1 MVKLFFK
8 KFFLTV
14 LFFVGFL
21 LIGATAAFL
30 WVLVLRNLFSEQIRF
45 YACIIIAGIIVL
57 KLAYDTRRD
66 SSPYKSAFLNSTDAI
81 SIPFWK
87 DFWATLRS
95 KENLIHTL
103 AFITLRFFIAL
114 PTGIRASS
122 SLWTLI
128 IGMIIL
134 LVHHGLMFAAGNT
147 LLWCV
152 VHRRWLRYRQYAN
165 YSTDRGD
172 SPHI

>member
-1 MVKLFFK
+1 MVKLYFK

-21 LIGATAAFL
+21 FTGFVVSFV
-30 WVLVLRNLFSEQIRF
+30 WHLVFRNLFSEQVRF
-45 YACIIIAGIIVL
+45 IVVTILAALVTL
-57 KLAYDTRRD
+57 KVAYDIRRD
-66 SSPYKSAFLNSTDAI
+66 RDAYKSEFLNSTDAI

-103 AFITLRFFIAL
+103 AFITLRFLTAL
-114 PTGIRASS
+114 PTGIRSSS
-122 SLWTLI
+122 SLWVLLFGTI
-128 IGMIIL
+128 VL
-134 LVHHGLMFAAGNT
+134 LVHQGLMFAVGNT

-165 YSTDRGD
+165 YSAN
-172 SPHI
+172 P

>member
-128 IGMIIL
+128 IGMIVL

-165 YSTDRGD
+165 YSADT
-172 SPHI
+172 

>member
-8 KFFLTV
+8 KFFLTI

-128 IGMIIL
+128 IGMIVL

-165 YSTDRGD
+165 YSADT
-172 SPHI
+172 

>member
-1 MVKLFFK
+1 MLKLYFK
-8 KFFLTV
+8 KFFLTI

-21 LIGATAAFL
+21 LIGAAAAFL

-45 YACIIIAGIIVL
+45 YACIILAGIIIL
-57 KLAYDTRRD
+57 KLVYDTRRD
-66 SSPYKSAFLNSTDAI
+66 SNPYKREFLNSTDAI

-103 AFITLRFFIAL
+103 AFTTLNFFFSL
-114 PTGIRASS
+114 PIGIRASS

-134 LVHHGLMFAAGNT
+134 LVHQGLMFTAGNT

-165 YSTDRGD
+165 YNADMQK
-172 SPHI
+172 